1 MGRKTPFQIICLLAF
16 GAFAA
21 VSCYLTVDSI
31 HLSLPN
37 VPRWCFWIA
46 IVGLY
51 VLTSY
56 GTKMI
61 MDSFNRNIIIDKRG
75 AKLVGGLII
84 VLITWLLVS
93 FPTNVHS
100 LFYLRM
106 AKPTA
111 KSEQLYFINQFKQLT
126 NEETAIGK
134 FNEDF
139 TKKVEKVNAA
149 KTALEAEIEH
159 PERPG
164 VGDQAERCLQKVEN
178 ELGVKVGTITRL
190 SHIGRSQREINTA
203 IRFYSNQ
210 IATQLKIQEE
220 QQAQQLVSHL
230 KNFRKEAGELNTQ
243 IANMNANISNL
254 DNPEYDEE
262 KTLAQSRQLIRTAA
276 GTLSAKG
283 IKDDYKGYRSERLTN
298 VTEVWSDMFKG
309 EFKGKDYGLIYWIL
323 FSLVIDLAAFCFFNV
338 AFKEKD

>member
-21 VSCYLTVDSI
+21 VSCYLTVESI

-61 MDSFNRNIIIDKRG
+61 MDSFDSDKIMDNRT
-75 AKLVGGLII
+75 AKFVGGVII
-84 VLITWLLVS
+84 VLITWLFVS

-100 LFYLRM
+100 LFYDKM
-106 AKPTA
+106 AKSTA
-111 KSEQLYFINQFKQLT
+111 KSEQLYLINQFKQLT

-139 TKKVEKVNAA
+139 RKKEEKVNAA
-149 KTALEAEIEH
+149 RTALEAEIDH

-164 VGDQAERCLQKVEN
+164 VGDEAERRLQQVEN
-178 ELGVKVGTITRL
+178 ELGVKVGTINRL
-190 SHIGRSQREINTA
+190 SHIGRSRKERNVA
-203 IRFYSNQ
+203 IKFYSNQ
-210 IATQLKIQEE
+210 IATQLKIQKENQE
-220 QQAQQLVSHL
+220 QQLASHL
-230 KNFRKEAGELNTQ
+230 ANFRKEAKELNTQ

-262 KTLAQSRQLIRTAA
+262 KTLTQSRQLIRTAK

-338 AFKEKD
+338 AFKEKN

>member
-1 MGRKTPFQIICLLAF
+1 MGKKTPFQIVCLLAF

-21 VSCYLTVDSI
+21 VSCYLTVESI
-31 HLSLPN
+31 HLSLPS

-100 LFYLRM
+100 LFYDKM

-111 KSEQLYFINQFKQLT
+111 KSEQLYLINQFKQLT

-139 TKKVEKVNAA
+139 TKKAEKVNCLLYTSDAA
-149 KTALEAEIEH
+149 
-159 PERPG
+159 
-164 VGDQAERCLQKVEN
+164 
-178 ELGVKVGTITRL
+178 
-190 SHIGRSQREINTA
+190 
-203 IRFYSNQ
+203 
-210 IATQLKIQEE
+210 
-220 QQAQQLVSHL
+220 
-230 KNFRKEAGELNTQ
+230 
-243 IANMNANISNL
+243 
-254 DNPEYDEE
+254 DE
-262 KTLAQSRQLIRTAA
+262 
-276 GTLSAKG
+276 
-283 IKDDYKGYRSERLTN
+283 
-298 VTEVWSDMFKG
+298 
-309 EFKGKDYGLIYWIL
+309 
-323 FSLVIDLAAFCFFNV
+323 
-338 AFKEKD
+338 

>member
-1 MGRKTPFQIICLLAF
+1 M
-16 GAFAA
+16 
-21 VSCYLTVDSI
+21 
-31 HLSLPN
+31 
-37 VPRWCFWIA
+37 
-46 IVGLY
+46 
-51 VLTSY
+51 
-56 GTKMI
+56 MI

-100 LFYLRM
+100 LFYDKM

-111 KSEQLYFINQFKQLT
+111 KSEQLYLINQFKQLT

-139 TKKVEKVNAA
+139 TKKAEKVNAA

-210 IATQLKIQEE
+210 IATQLKIQSE
-220 QQAQQLVSHL
+220 QQAQQLASHL

-283 IKDDYKGYRSERLTN
+283 IKDDYKGYSSERLTN
-298 VTEVWSDMFKG
+298 VTEVWADLFKG